1 MKKIWMTFILIG
13 GLFSIAGAQ
22 TVQGTLTVGGG
33 ISYSSSKDENIYG
46 GEVKSST
53 FSFRPSI
60 GYFVVDNLVIGAN
73 IGLVSGKQ
81 EQGASELKQSEFQVG
96 PFARYYKFT
105 SNERFAF
112 MAEAGL
118 LFGSAKQTSTGGFE
132 QKGSSTSFY
141 LSPGF
146 TYFLTDK
153 WGLDLQLQG
162 ISFYSSDPNKDVDN
176 DKESGVTIGAEFFNP
191 TLGVRYFFK

>member
-13 GLFSIAGAQ
+13 GLFSLAEAQ
-22 TVQGTLTVGGG
+22 TVQGTFTVGGG
-33 ISYSSSKDENIYG
+33 VSFSSGKDQNPYG
-46 GEVKSST
+46 EIKSST
-53 FSFRPSI
+53 FSFRPSL
-60 GYFVVDNLVIGAN
+60 GYFVVDNLAVGVN
-73 IGLVSGKQ
+73 LGLTSGKQ
-81 EQGASELKQSEFQVG
+81 EQGGTTFKTSEFQVG
-96 PFARYYKFT
+96 PFARYYVFT

-112 MAEAGL
+112 MAEAAV
-118 LFGSAKQTSTGGFE
+118 LFGSDKQEYSNGGE
-132 QKGSSTSFY
+132 QKGSSTTFY

-146 TYFLTDK
+146 TYFLTDR

-191 TLGVRYFFK
+191 VLGVRYFFK

>member
-13 GLFSIAGAQ
+13 GLFSMAMAQ
-22 TVQGTLTVGGG
+22 TVQGTFTVGGG
-33 ISYSSSKDENIYG
+33 VSYSSGKEENIYG

-60 GYFVVDNLVIGAN
+60 GYFVVDNLAVGVN
-73 IGLVSGKQ
+73 LGLTSGKQ
-81 EQGASELKQSEFQVG
+81 EQGSSTYKTSEFQVG
-96 PFARYYKFT
+96 PFARYYVFT

-112 MAEAGL
+112 MAEAAL
-118 LFGSAKQTSTGGFE
+118 LFGSDKQESGGFE
-132 QKGSSTSFY
+132 QKGSSTTFY

-146 TYFLTDK
+146 TYFLTDR

-176 DKESGVTIGAEFFNP
+176 DKESGVTIGADFFNP
-191 TLGVRYFFK
+191 VLGVRYFFK

>member
-13 GLFSIAGAQ
+13 GLFSLAEAQ
-22 TVQGTLTVGGG
+22 TVQGTFTVGGG
-33 ISYSSSKDENIYG
+33 VSYSSGKEENIYG

-60 GYFVVDNLVIGAN
+60 GYFVVDNLAVGVN
-73 IGLVSGKQ
+73 LGLTSGKQ
-81 EQGASELKQSEFQVG
+81 EQGSSTFKTSEFQVG
-96 PFARYYKFT
+96 PFARYYVFT

-112 MAEAGL
+112 MAEAAL
-118 LFGSAKQTSTGGFE
+118 LFGSDKQESGGFE
-132 QKGSSTSFY
+132 QKGSSTAFY

-146 TYFLTDK
+146 TYFLTDR

-176 DKESGVTIGAEFFNP
+176 DKESGITIGAEFFNP
-191 TLGVRYFFK
+191 SLGVRYFFK